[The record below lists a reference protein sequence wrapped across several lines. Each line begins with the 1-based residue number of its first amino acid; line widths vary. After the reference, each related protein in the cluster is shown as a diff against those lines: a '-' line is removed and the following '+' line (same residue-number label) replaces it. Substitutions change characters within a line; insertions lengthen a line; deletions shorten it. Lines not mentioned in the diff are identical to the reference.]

1 MLKKIYDNDCPSETK
16 NQTNKNLTG
25 NVLFLQLHLVLQVC
39 QQCFTPLVYSEADRV
54 EIIAGGL

>member
-1 MLKKIYDNDCPSETK
+1 MTMIALQKLKIK
-16 NQTNKNLTG
+16 QTNKNLTG

-39 QQCFTPLVYSEADRV
+39 QQYFTPLVYSEADRV